1 MHVGDIRKTVPK
13 AAVAFPTG
21 GGFPALLMASLS
33 YATLFA
39 ASRILRFDDSVGV
52 DAYYLVRISQVAT
65 FFVIAFV
72 CRHNLPPVKRL
83 LLFATSL
90 CVLGLAFTG
99 LVGAGLFSD
108 AFSGQVYVFA
118 RILSGIGNSC
128 AILVSI
134 HVVCTFGPAR
144 SVVAVLG
151 SSVLIEAFFGA
162 SSAISQVALLVFQT
176 ALLAAGLVL
185 SFAAVHAKK
194 DVPPSADEHPLQ
206 FGVAGEGE
214 VSGRPLAFLTD
225 GADWIFQMILAVLI
239 PAIYGFLT
247 QVAKNSGTLS
257 VGESLLGEVVC
268 VATLLTLFAFCL
280 VRHPQINF
288 TWVFV
293 PVVLMYVTALA
304 ALPLIW
310 NTHASVAVSLV
321 MCGFVVYK
329 TLLTVLLAQ
338 KSFDDPRHTYLYNG
352 VFLGY
357 ANVVYGRLAEHLLYG
372 SSSVGTLSVFIF
384 SLVSLWALVVVCLTL
399 FVLQRKGGCSAPA
412 AGDAPAVAAVDPFAH
427 GIDVLSERAKLSPRE
442 REVLVEIIHGY
453 TMSSVGDILSI
464 STETVRTHMKRIYE
478 KAGVSNKQALIK
490 LIESVARE

>member
-13 AAVAFPTG
+13 AAVAFSIG

-83 LLFATSL
+83 LLFATSP

-108 AFSGQVYVFA
+108 AFADQAYVLA
-118 RILSGIGNSC
+118 HILSGIGNSC

-162 SSAISQVALLVFQT
+162 SSAIPQVALLVFQA

-206 FGVAGEGE
+206 FG
-214 VSGRPLAFLTD
+214 
-225 GADWIFQMILAVLI
+225 
-239 PAIYGFLT
+239 
-247 QVAKNSGTLS
+247 
-257 VGESLLGEVVC
+257 
-268 VATLLTLFAFCL
+268 
-280 VRHPQINF
+280 
-288 TWVFV
+288 
-293 PVVLMYVTALA
+293 
-304 ALPLIW
+304 ALP
-310 NTHASVAVSLV
+310 
-321 MCGFVVYK
+321 GF
-329 TLLTVLLAQ
+329 
-338 KSFDDPRHTYLYNG
+338 
-352 VFLGY
+352 
-357 ANVVYGRLAEHLLYG
+357 
-372 SSSVGTLSVFIF
+372 
-384 SLVSLWALVVVCLTL
+384 
-399 FVLQRKGGCSAPA
+399 
-412 AGDAPAVAAVDPFAH
+412 
-427 GIDVLSERAKLSPRE
+427 
-442 REVLVEIIHGY
+442 
-453 TMSSVGDILSI
+453 
-464 STETVRTHMKRIYE
+464 
-478 KAGVSNKQALIK
+478 
-490 LIESVARE
+490 